1 MITFHQINNAIPAS
15 RRRIVSL
22 WFGDVD
28 RITLKNTP
36 SFTGSAILATVYA
49 VSGSFQYY
57 LVFWS
62 LAQKPLEIWTTDPE
76 KVSVS
81 EAPNFEKELFASLR
95 SMGIELAAISPN
107 SPSFSKSLIRI
118 PVAYN
123 DENDTMPAGLFAP
136 PSQPSAP
143 HSAMSDEDRNRLLKL
158 IAQA

>member
-28 RITLKNTP
+28 RIKLKNTS

-62 LAQKPLEIWTTDPE
+62 LAQKPIEVWTTDPE

-81 EAPNFEKELFASLR
+81 EAPSFEKELFASLR

-107 SPSFSKSLIRI
+107 SPSFSKSLVRI

-136 PSQPSAP
+136 PSQTSSS
-143 HSAMSDEDRNRLLKL
+143 SAMSGEDRNKLLKL